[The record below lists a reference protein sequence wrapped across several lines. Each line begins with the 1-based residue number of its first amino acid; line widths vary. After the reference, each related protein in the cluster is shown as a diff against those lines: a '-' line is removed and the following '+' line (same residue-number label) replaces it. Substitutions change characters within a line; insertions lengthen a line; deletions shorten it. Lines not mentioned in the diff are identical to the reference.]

1 MAFFNIQKGRTEM
14 TNIKLSQLIKDLNV
28 MADAYQKSAPNW
40 IKLGTPDFTFSFKN
54 QNNDTVSVY
63 IPPKANGAAYVSQG
77 KDGVIQMTLGFHA
90 QFFNHLKND
99 ITCRC
104 LVIHELMHTYQ
115 NLSGKTID
123 NTSPSL
129 LSSYIQDP
137 LEFEAVA
144 AQLAYL
150 VKENKCQ
157 NLLDSFEGLLSFI
170 ELDLMNLYDM
180 ADVNSLYNISEE
192 QQKSLL
198 NRIKA
203 FF

>member
-1 MAFFNIQKGRTEM
+1 MM
-14 TNIKLSQLIKDLNV
+14 NIKLSQLIKDLNA

-40 IKLGTPDFTFSFKN
+40 IKLKTPDFSFSFKN

-63 IPPKANGAAYVSQG
+63 IPPKANGVAYVSQG
-77 KDGVIQMTLGFHA
+77 KDGVIQMTLGFQA

-115 NLSGKTID
+115 SLDGKTVD
-123 NTSPSL
+123 KTEPAL

-150 VKENKCQ
+150 VKENKCL
-157 NLLDSFEGLLSFI
+157 NLLDSFVDMLSFI
-170 ELDLMNLYDM
+170 ELDLMDLYDA
-180 ADVNSLYNISEE
+180 ADVKSLFQLSLKQREA
-192 QQKSLL
+192 LL

-203 FF
+203 FL

>member
-1 MAFFNIQKGRTEM
+1 M
-14 TNIKLSQLIKDLNV
+14 TNVKLNKLIKDLNV

-40 IKLGTPDFTFSFKN
+40 IKLNTPDFTFCFEN

-63 IPPKANGAAYVSQG
+63 IPPKVNGAAYVSKG
-77 KDGVIQMTLGFHA
+77 KDGVIQMTLGFQA

-115 NLSGKTID
+115 NLGGKTVD
-123 NTSPSL
+123 NTEPSL

-150 VKENKCQ
+150 VKENRCL
-157 NLLDSFEGLLSFI
+157 NLLDSFVDMLSYI
-170 ELDLMNLYDM
+170 ELDLMDLYD
-180 ADVNSLYNISEE
+180 ADGVKSLYQLSLKQREA
-192 QQKSLL
+192 LL

-203 FF
+203 FL

>member
-1 MAFFNIQKGRTEM
+1 M
-14 TNIKLSQLIKDLNV
+14 TSVKLNKLIKDLNA

-40 IKLGTPDFTFSFKN
+40 IKLKTPDFTFSFKN
-54 QNNDTVSVY
+54 QGDDTVSVY
-63 IPPKANGAAYVSQG
+63 IPPKANGAAYVSKG
-77 KDGVIQMTLGFHA
+77 ANGIIQMTLGF
-90 QFFNHLKND
+90 QPQIFSHLKND

-115 NLSGKTID
+115 NLEGKTVD
-123 NTSPSL
+123 KTEPAL

-150 VKENKCQ
+150 AKENKCL
-157 NLLDSFEGLLSFI
+157 NLLESFTDLLSYI
-170 ELDLMNLYDM
+170 ELDLLDLYD
-180 ADVNSLYNISEE
+180 ADGVKSLYQLSLKQREA
-192 QQKSLL
+192 LL

-203 FF
+203 FL

>member
-1 MAFFNIQKGRTEM
+1 V

-28 MADAYQKSAPNW
+28 MADAYQKSASDW

-77 KDGVIQMTLGFHA
+77 KDGIIQMTLGFQA

-115 NLSGKTID
+115 NLEGKTVD
-123 NTSPSL
+123 KTDFPL
-129 LSSYIQDP
+129 LSTYIQDS

-157 NLLDSFEGLLSFI
+157 NLLDSFVDMLSFI
-170 ELDLMNLYDM
+170 ELDLLDLYD
-180 ADVNSLYNISEE
+180 ASDVKSLFQLSLKQRED
-192 QQKSLL
+192 LL
-198 NRIKA
+198 NRIKV
-203 FF
+203 FL

>member
-1 MAFFNIQKGRTEM
+1 M

-28 MADAYQKSAPNW
+28 MADAYQKSASDW

-77 KDGVIQMTLGFHA
+77 KDGIIQMTLGFQA

-115 NLSGKTID
+115 NLEGKTVD
-123 NTSPSL
+123 KTDFPL
-129 LSSYIQDP
+129 LSTYIQDS

-157 NLLDSFEGLLSFI
+157 NLLDSFVDMLSFI
-170 ELDLMNLYDM
+170 ELDLLDLYD
-180 ADVNSLYNISEE
+180 ASDVKSLFQLSLKQRED
-192 QQKSLL
+192 LL
-198 NRIKA
+198 NRIKV
-203 FF
+203 FL